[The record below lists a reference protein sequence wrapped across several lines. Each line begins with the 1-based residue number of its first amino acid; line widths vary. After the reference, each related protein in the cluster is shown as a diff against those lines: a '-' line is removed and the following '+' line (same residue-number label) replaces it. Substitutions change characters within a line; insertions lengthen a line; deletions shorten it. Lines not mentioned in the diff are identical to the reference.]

1 MGSTVVQERKG
12 SFGFRENK
20 FIEKQVPCTWLHVW
34 ASGPMSL
41 ASAHR
46 LLTDGSSLLAL
57 GLSEQLLPVL
67 LHLLFAVEEGVF

>member
-1 MGSTVVQERKG
+1 MQDRKG
-12 SFGFRENK
+12 SFGLRENK
-20 FIEKQVPCTWLHVW
+20 FIEKQVPCTRLHVW

-46 LLTDGSSLLAL
+46 LLLTDGGSLLAL